1 MVTLYGSSY
10 VTCHDKRSVHLH
22 QYFSHSMC
30 AVPSVAIF
38 CSSLM
43 TCFSGMLFK
52 YFLNDFRW
60 FPVALTMTGITFV
73 YIPRALDFY
82 CKVCIF

>member
-1 MVTLYGSSY
+1 
-10 VTCHDKRSVHLH
+10 
-22 QYFSHSMC
+22 
-30 AVPSVAIF
+30 
-38 CSSLM
+38 LM

-60 FPVALTMTGITFV
+60 VPVALTMTGITFV